1 MAFPK
6 LLQKLFQNNGA
17 GDKLRFEIIPAM
29 TGTLVVSQ
37 GSNSIDGGVADG
49 SVQFNANGNLG
60 GANLRLYG
68 AQNTQCPGQFRIWAQ
83 IGDKSRGLFG
93 DVNGDVNGSLT
104 WGGKPVLCGE
114 SGGFPVGF
122 LALYAGSNVPDGWFR
137 CDGSTIANMATNYP
151 KLYAVLG
158 TNVLPNYSG
167 RTIYGASSDINQQV
181 AAGLPNIT
189 GNFAFNSGST
199 VALWSAVGEGAF
211 YTDNHPDTNL
221 KGGVYNSPSTPYEG
235 HNMVSFNASRASS
248 IYGASTTVQ
257 PPAVKVAFLIRH
269 D

>member
-1 MAFPK
+1 MALPKIYQK
-6 LLQKLFQNNGA
+6 LLERLPLSG
-17 GDKLRFEIIPAM
+17 GTM
-29 TGTLVVSQ
+29 TGTLVVAQ

-49 SVQFNANGNLG
+49 IVQFNANGNMG

-68 AQNTQCPGQFRIWAQ
+68 AQNTQFPGQFRIWAQ

-137 CDGSTIANMATNYP
+137 CDGSTVANMATNYP

-158 TNVLPNYSG
+158 TNVLPNYSDRVPMG
-167 RTIYGASSDINQQV
+167 SSSGINTAV
-181 AAGLPNIT
+181 NAGLPDIT
-189 GNFAFNSGST
+189 GSMIYIAGPKNGYWANFAYAANENGCFGSEE
-199 VALWSAVGEGAF
+199 APGEQFLLADVTYPKEIIPRITLF
-211 YTDNHPDTNL
+211 R
-221 KGGVYNSPSTPYEG
+221 
-235 HNMVSFNASRASS
+235 ASRSNS

-257 PPAVKVAFLIRH
+257 PPALKVAVLIKH

>member
-1 MAFPK
+1 MALPKIYQK
-6 LLQKLFQNNGA
+6 LLERLPLSG
-17 GDKLRFEIIPAM
+17 GTM
-29 TGTLVVSQ
+29 TGTLVVAQ

-49 SVQFNANGNLG
+49 TVQFNANGNMG
-60 GANLRLYG
+60 GANVRLYG
-68 AQNTQCPGQFRIWAQ
+68 AQNTQYPGQFRIWAQ

-137 CDGSTIANMATNYP
+137 CDGSTVANMATNYP
-151 KLYAVLG
+151 KLYATLG

-167 RTIYGASSDINQQV
+167 RFPMGATSDINQSV
-181 AAGLPNIT
+181 ASGLPNIT
-189 GNFAFNSGST
+189 GGFIGNAGTTAAWLSIASSGCFEALPSNHATISCGIFSPSYIYSLDNSVGARTNFDASRS
-199 VALWSAVGEGAF
+199 SAVYGRS
-211 YTDNHPDTNL
+211 TD
-221 KGGVYNSPSTPYEG
+221 
-235 HNMVSFNASRASS
+235 
-248 IYGASTTVQ
+248 VQ
-257 PPAVKVAFLIRH
+257 PPAVKVAMLIKH